1 MPGAHV
7 AGSFATGRTASLG
20 QLSDVCVIPHSRT
33 AMLLTITG
41 ADASNTVKTQ
51 KRASSSV
58 AWGDV
63 TTYNSNQSAVSVAVV
78 ANEEWR
84 LAQVTQQP
92 IRDIRFVLDA
102 E

>member
-1 MPGAHV
+1 MAGPYI
-7 AGSFATGRTASLG
+7 AGSFATGQTASLG
-20 QLSDVCVIPHSRT
+20 QLSDVCVIPHGRT
-33 AMLLTITG
+33 AMLVTITG
-41 ADASNTVKTQ
+41 ADASNTVRTQ

-58 AWGDV
+58 VWSNV